1 MINIGNT
8 WRKLIVSQIIKYLV
22 SDPDKNLPRA
32 LNLAKMLAFGE
43 QKKTVQNVI
52 DMYNSPDHACSKYF
66 KKIFSNLNKTFIVK
80 TFTNFLVNATWDG
93 DRKRRQVEEK
103 EGVHIPYFLLIDPT
117 EKCNLKCDGCWAGNY
132 EQAATMDKKLFSS
145 ILDQARDL
153 GIYFVTIS
161 GGEPF
166 MYPYLLD
173 VIEEKND
180 MVFQI
185 YTNGIFIDEKAIQRM
200 AKIGNVFPAIS
211 VEGFEE
217 RTDARRGKGV
227 FKKITGNMDLLKEAK
242 VPFGFSVTVT
252 RENFDEISGEEF
264 VNFMD
269 KKGALICWYFM
280 YVPIGRN
287 PSFESMLTPEQRAE
301 LFKRVSFYRKSRP
314 ILLVDFWNDGEAVSG
329 CISSGRKYLHINA
342 KGDVEPCAFVH
353 FAVDNIREKSLKECL
368 KADFLK
374 FLQSKIPFSENL
386 RRPCMIIDNPWILR
400 EAVQKYSAHPT
411 CGEADAILEEL
422 KGSMDE
428 YAYSWQKV
436 ADEVWCDRKSADK
449 EQMLISSR
457 KN

>member
-1 MINIGNT
+1 MANIGNA
-8 WRKLIVSQIIKYLV
+8 WRKLIVSQVINYLV
-22 SDPDKNLPRA
+22 SDPEKNLPRA
-32 LNLAKMLAFGE
+32 LSLAKMLAVGG

-52 DMYNSPDHACSKYF
+52 DMYKNPDHACSMYF
-66 KKIFSNLNKTFIVK
+66 KKIFSNLNKNFIVK
-80 TFTNFLVNATWDG
+80 AFTNFLVNATWDG
-93 DRKRRQVEEK
+93 DRKRRQIEEK

-132 EQAATMDKKLFSS
+132 EQAVTMERELFSS

-185 YTNGIFIDEKAIQRM
+185 YTNGTFIDEKTADRM

-217 RTDARRGKGV
+217 KTDKRRGKGV
-227 FKKITGNMDLLKEAK
+227 FKRVVKSMETLRERK

-252 RENFDEISGEEF
+252 KENVDEVSSEEF
-264 VNFMD
+264 VDFMD
-269 KKGALICWYFM
+269 KKGALLGWYFM

-287 PSFESMLTPEQRAE
+287 PNFEIMLTPQQRAV
-301 LFKRVSFYRKSRP
+301 LFERISYYRRTKP
-314 ILLVDFWNDGEAVSG
+314 IVLADFWNDGESVSG
-329 CISSGRKYLHINA
+329 CISSGRRYLHINA

-353 FAVDNIREKSLKECL
+353 FAVDNIKGKSLKECL
-368 KADFLK
+368 NSDFLK

-386 RRPCMIIDNPWILR
+386 RRPCMIIDNPWVLR
-400 EAVQKYSAHPT
+400 EAVQKFNARPT
-411 CGEADAILEEL
+411 CGEADDIIDEL
-422 KGSMDE
+422 KDNMDK
-428 YAYSWQKV
+428 YAYSWKEV
-436 ADEVWCDRKSADK
+436 ADEIWYKNK
-449 EQMLISSR
+449 ENTQ
-457 KN
+457 KNPVLSGKG